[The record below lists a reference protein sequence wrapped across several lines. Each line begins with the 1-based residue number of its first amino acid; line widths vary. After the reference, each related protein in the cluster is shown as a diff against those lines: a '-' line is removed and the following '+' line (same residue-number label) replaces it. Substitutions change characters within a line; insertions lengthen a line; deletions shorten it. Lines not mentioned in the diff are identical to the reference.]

1 MRPTTLTGT
10 HVGIF
15 MTNAME
21 KKIIIILIVLVRKVW
36 FSSQYTYY
44 IGSNID
50 ILIMYFIICYH
61 RHTYEKLISQ
71 LKKKK
76 NY

>member
-36 FSSQYTYY
+36 FPSQYTYY

-50 ILIMYFIICYH
+50 ILIMYFICYH